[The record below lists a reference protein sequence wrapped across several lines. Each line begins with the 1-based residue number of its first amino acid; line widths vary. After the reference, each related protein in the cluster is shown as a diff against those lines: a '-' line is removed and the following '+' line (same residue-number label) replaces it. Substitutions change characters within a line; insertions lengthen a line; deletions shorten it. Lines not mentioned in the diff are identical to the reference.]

1 MRQPVPQGAAAI
13 PIIDTKGRR
22 IGLSMQNVSAA
33 DIYYSDD
40 QRLLDSVDRTNLPTA
55 GHLLPGGNTQ
65 VVVYPV
71 FIGKLFARTQGVGA
85 AMEIMPYE
93 IDMPC

>member
-93 IDMPC
+93 IDVPC

>member
-1 MRQPVPQGAAAI
+1 MRQAIPQGAAAI
-13 PIIDTKGRR
+13 PIVDTKGERKGFS
-22 IGLSMQNVSAA
+22 IQNVSAA

-40 QRLLDSVDRTNLPTA
+40 QRQLDSVDRTNLPTA

-71 FIGKLFARTQGVGA
+71 FVGKLFARTQGVGA
-85 AMEIMPYE
+85 ALEVIPYE
-93 IDMPC
+93 IDAC